1 MQQTPKCKNAPI
13 HTMYVSFVS
22 VMFKEEERKNKKDDA
37 ANLKIAPFRMLLA
50 SHPSMQ
56 FHPNSHLQRLS
67 LCACLF
73 VIALS
78 TIAPYLSTSL
88 APSDDDTTA
97 SLPLTTA

>member
-37 ANLKIAPFRMLLA
+37 ANLKIAPFPMLLA

-56 FHPNSHLQRLS
+56 
-67 LCACLF
+67 
-73 VIALS
+73 S
-78 TIAPYLSTSL
+78 TQILIYS
-88 APSDDDTTA
+88 A
-97 SLPLTTA
+97 SLSVPVRHRSFYLRSISLYFSCPFGP